1 MTGPVPH
8 PRAAVAGGGR
18 EHGDEPGR
26 VGPVEV
32 GTIHLLG
39 HGVAGADRRVRPAA
53 ALDQRGHGQHDDG
66 EDQGGHGALH
76 EPSVPPSRTGEDVAP
91 AMQNVRPMG
100 EAEPTEA
107 PPVAIRQPLWV
118 RIFSEPMW
126 VLGLVILVDEMDKN
140 IVRGLITPLK
150 EEFGVGDLGIS
161 VLLSLAL
168 LFNGIITVPAGYLAD
183 RWKRT
188 QAIGHT
194 VIGWSA
200 LTAAGAASVN
210 FPMLVGLRSALGFGQ
225 AITEPSA
232 ASLIGDYY
240 PTEQRGRA
248 FSIQQAMLFVGA
260 GLGIGVGGAIGAT
273 LGWRWALVIMALPGA
288 LVALLVYKLREP
300 RRGAADM
307 LAAIGAAPTRRG
319 REPGAVR
326 GRVPAVLPR
335 HVGQPQ
341 GRHAD
346 DPVDPHDEVHAGR
359 RRRHPLHDHRR
370 GGLAAAVLRAPAGR
384 EARLRRGLGRPGR
397 DRRRAGG
404 ADRRPGGGPLGAAHP
419 GRPPRPAGRVPV
431 RGPVDLQHRLPREA
445 HRARGRE
452 GGTGR
457 GRRCRPTRPRRL
469 HDELRASGAS
479 DAAIE
484 RADEAAEDARED
496 AHDVGRKALGY
507 DSAIFLAVLI
517 SQVIGFGIVC
527 MAIPGLRAGLTDAVP
542 AHLRGTGFGAFNL
555 AAVVFGQAAAPFV
568 VGGLSAAFD
577 ENLRTALS
585 LVTPISLGG
594 ALVLFRARKF
604 LDEDMNK
611 IMMAVLQALQDEQ
624 DRHAEKTATS
634 ALDGV
639 GDEDV
644 DP

>member
-1 MTGPVPH
+1 
-8 PRAAVAGGGR
+8 
-18 EHGDEPGR
+18 
-26 VGPVEV
+26 
-32 GTIHLLG
+32 
-39 HGVAGADRRVRPAA
+39 
-53 ALDQRGHGQHDDG
+53 
-66 EDQGGHGALH
+66 
-76 EPSVPPSRTGEDVAP
+76 
-91 AMQNVRPMG
+91 MG

-107 PPVAIRQPLWV
+107 PPVAVREPLWV

-273 LGWRWALVIMALPGA
+273 LGWRWALVIMAMPGA

-307 LAAIGAAPTRRG
+307 LAAIGAAPTDADENPALFEGGFRQFCRDMWDSLKADMRTILSIRTMKYALVG
-319 REPGAVR
+319 VAAILFTITAVAAWLPQFYERQLGVKPGIGEAWVGLVALAGVPGVLIG
-326 GRVPAVLPR
+326 GRVADRWAPRIQGGRLALPAVCLF
-335 HVGQPQ
+335 VGLSIFSIGYLVKPTVPEDVKAAQVV
-341 GRHAD
+341 AD
-346 DPVDPHDEVHAGR
+346 
-359 RRRHPLHDHRR
+359 
-370 GGLAAAVLRAPAGR
+370 LRAD
-384 EARLRRGLGRPGR
+384 EAE
-397 DRRRAGG
+397 
-404 ADRRPGGGPLGAAHP
+404 
-419 GRPPRPAGRVPV
+419 
-431 RGPVDLQHRLPREA
+431 EA
-445 HRARGRE
+445 Y
-452 GGTGR
+452 
-457 GRRCRPTRPRRL
+457 
-469 HDELRASGAS
+469 DDLRATGAS
-479 DAAIE
+479 EAALE

-496 AHDVGRKALGY
+496 AHDVGREALGY

-624 DRHAEKTATS
+624 DRHSERAAES

-644 DP
+644 HP